1 VKLKGAMIAWTPKRE
16 VKVGPWPDT
25 SGWSKSY
32 DVTDGACFMR
42 WGEFTEDQR
51 QKALF
56 VVFHTMVVR
65 DEVDPSVAHDAL
77 MVIDEY
83 RELIAPDT

>member
-1 VKLKGAMIAWTPKRE
+1 MTGGA
-16 VKVGPWPDT
+16 G
-25 SGWSKSY
+25 
-32 DVTDGACFMR
+32 DVRWDGYN
-42 WGEFTEDQR
+42 EDQR

-65 DEVDPSVAHDAL
+65 DEVDPRVAHDAL